1 VDDASVS
8 VNITDLSGKVV
19 YNNILGK
26 RDAGS
31 NNIVVNTSEFSNGVY
46 MYTVNVN
53 NKKVTRRIIV
63 NK

>member
-1 VDDASVS
+1 
-8 VNITDLSGKVV
+8 VV